1 MAGWKKLFEFLY
13 ENGFRYVARDEMDT
27 LKAWAFENEPE
38 LYEEIWGLTYYD
50 TEQGDVF
57 TIDLDLRCAGPFP
70 VKLNSCMKISD
81 LLTRKE

>member
-13 ENGFRYVARDEMDT
+13 ENGFRYVARDDMDT
-27 LKAWAFENEPE
+27 LRAWAFENEPK
-38 LYEEIWGLTYYD
+38 LYKIDLGLAYFD

-57 TIDLDLRCAGPFP
+57 RIDLDIRCAGPFP

-81 LLTRKE
+81 LLKQEE